1 MNLLLPLFIALSG
14 FFAASALPVLD
25 APTRVCDYKAKGP
38 LLSLKREAAVRD
50 FTRLYL
56 VEKKPREAFDKWIP
70 GEYIQHNPDAVSGR
84 EVAIAYVEQLQQTP
98 GMIYQNITS
107 FLRRRVDFAIMDKL
121 GFVGTCFNEHWDV
134 RQRILGNETNPI
146 AFF

>member
-14 FFAASALPVLD
+14 FLAASALPVLD

-38 LLSLKREAAVRD
+38 LLALKREAAVKD

-70 GEYIQHNPDAVSGR
+70 GYISSISMNNVPSSYQTLCHHIAANTSNTTPTHSLAVKLPSPTSSSSNKR
-84 EVAIAYVEQLQQTP
+84 P
-98 GMIYQNITS
+98 G
-107 FLRRRVDFAIMDKL
+107 
-121 GFVGTCFNEHWDV
+121 
-134 RQRILGNETNPI
+134 
-146 AFF
+146 

>member
-70 GEYIQHNPDAVSGR
+70 GYPLLMPCPPVHH
-84 EVAIAYVEQLQQTP
+84 T
-98 GMIYQNITS
+98 
-107 FLRRRVDFAIMDKL
+107 
-121 GFVGTCFNEHWDV
+121 HWP
-134 RQRILGNETNPI
+134 RASL
-146 AFF
+146 